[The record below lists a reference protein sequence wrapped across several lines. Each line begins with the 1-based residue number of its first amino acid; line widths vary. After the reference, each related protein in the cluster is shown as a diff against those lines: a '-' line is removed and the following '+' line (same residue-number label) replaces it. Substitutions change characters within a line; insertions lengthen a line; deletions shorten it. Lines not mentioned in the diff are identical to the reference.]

1 MQQIKLKVHG
11 GTGLENKTYA
21 VNEIF
26 HDIEDDPENVNM
38 TIPPEI
44 SEKMG
49 WVPGDVLKI
58 TVENGVMSITKVDNG
73 KG

>member
-1 MQQIKLKVHG
+1 M
-11 GTGLENKTYA
+11 ENKTYA